1 MNKEYGGL
9 ILVRGYLDDNDSD
22 NNGIMIRVLE

>member
-9 ILVRGYLDDNDSD
+9 ILVRGYLDYNDSD